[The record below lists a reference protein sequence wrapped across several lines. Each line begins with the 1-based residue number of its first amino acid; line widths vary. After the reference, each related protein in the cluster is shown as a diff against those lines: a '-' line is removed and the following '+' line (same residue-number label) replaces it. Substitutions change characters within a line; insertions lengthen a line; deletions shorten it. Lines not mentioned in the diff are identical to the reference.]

1 MNAMPKSQAIQH
13 LQKVLDGIAH
23 YSPTFDIT
31 SQLDLRNCS
40 AVLMSPSR
48 MYLGRKESIGKN

>member
-31 SQLDLRNCS
+31 SQLDFEKLRRS
-40 AVLMSPSR
+40 ADVAVT
-48 MYLGRKESIGKN
+48 YVFGRKESIGRN